1 MALQLRRGTSGTRTS
16 ITPDAGEL
24 IYTTDNKLIYVGDG
38 STAGG
43 TLVSGGGLNDIV
55 NDTTPQLGGNLD
67 VNGFTITSGGNTA
80 VNINAGGTGDLVLQ
94 GLLTINDAGN
104 ILKTGELNISPT
116 TVLSVGR
123 NDTLIDGNLYITR
136 NSYSSTFAQGF
147 YFAQHHNTASAVNF
161 NLYRTRGTAAARL
174 NVLDGDKLAY
184 INFTGYNSA
193 RIDGAAISV
202 TVEGTPPVGRIPTK
216 ISFATDNGTSL
227 ATRAELSS
235 GGTWKTNTITALTTD
250 QNLAIA
256 ANGTGSVGL
265 DGTLF
270 KASTMTM
277 PPLNTQPV
285 GVAGKMAVCD
295 GTSWNGGLDGYQHLM
310 IYINGVWTVVV

>member
-1 MALQLRRGTSGTRTS
+1 MALQLRRGTSGTRTT
-16 ITPDAGEL
+16 ITPVAGEL
-24 IYTTDNKLIYVGDG
+24 IYTTDNKLVYVGDG
-38 STAGG
+38 TTAGG
-43 TLVSGGGLNDIV
+43 TLVSGGGLTDIV

-67 VNGFTITSGGNTA
+67 VNGFTITSAGNTA
-80 VNINAGGTGDLVLQ
+80 VNIDAGGTGDLVLQ

-104 ILKTGELNISPT
+104 ISKTAELNITSNARI
-116 TVLSVGR
+116 SIGR
-123 NDTLIDGNLYITR
+123 NDTLVDGNLYITR
-136 NSYSSTFAQGF
+136 NSYNNAFAQGF
-147 YFAQHHNTASAVNF
+147 YFAQHHNDSRAVNF

-184 INFTGYNSA
+184 INFTGYNNA
-193 RIDGAAISV
+193 RIDGAVISV
-202 TVEGTPPVGRIPTK
+202 TVEGTPSVGRIPTK
-216 ISFATDNGTSL
+216 ISFDTDNGTSL

-235 GGTWKTNTITALTTD
+235 SGTWKTNTITALTTN

-256 ANGTGSVGL
+256 ANGTGSIGL

-277 PPLNTQPV
+277 PPLNAQPA

-295 GTSWNGGLDGYQHLM
+295 GTAWNGGGDGLQHLM
-310 IYINGVWTVVV
+310 IYINNAWTVVV